1 MIKLKCEI
9 CGVNYEKPA
18 HYKKW
23 NNVFFKWSLRFC
35 DDCRRKKEKEELTFR
50 TSRIPEYK
58 QTEKKYSLEIIIF
71 VLTFIFSTKII

>member
-18 HYKKW
+18 HYTKW

-35 DDCRRKKEKEELTFR
+35 DDCRRKKENEALKRLPEL
-50 TSRIPEYK
+50 IKAK
-58 QTEKKYSLEIIIF
+58 QMKNNG
-71 VLTFIFSTKII
+71 

>member
-18 HYKKW
+18 HYTKW